1 MVIKTFKHE
10 NFSFPVYKGS
20 LLENMPKIRKNGHRV
35 FSAIEIMMLKVL
47 AKDFNLEFAQYLKEN
62 SFLTSSSVIYRQNGD
77 IKFVRVSK
85 SIESLCEKT
94 PLTRDGAIILGQAN
108 TSTENISYDSYP
120 DEEKGV
126 NYAFNRIEVATGL
139 YNFGSYMHA
148 MQNKLLNSIV
158 MNNSQLLEEYLDQYI
173 TSQNRNLSSIA
184 LMFRSLP
191 EQDIERVIRF
201 NSCNNEKIAIDGT
214 IGLNKNN
221 SLILCSHN
229 YS

>member
-20 LLENMPKIRKNGHRV
+20 LLENMSKIRKNGHRV

-47 AKDFNLEFAQYLKEN
+47 AKDFNLDFANYLTEN
-62 SFLTSSSVIYRQNGD
+62 SFLTSSSVIYRPNGE

-85 SIESLCEKT
+85 SIETLCEKT
-94 PLTRDGAIILGQAN
+94 PLTKDGAIILGQSQ
-108 TSTENISYDSYP
+108 TPTQEITYDSYP
-120 DEEKGV
+120 DEERGV
-126 NYAFNRIEVATGL
+126 NYSFNRIEVGTGL
-139 YNFGSYMHA
+139 YNFESYMHA

-158 MNNSQLLEEYLDQYI
+158 MNNSELLEEYLDEYI
-173 TSQNRNLSSIA
+173 KSQNRNLSSIA

-201 NSCNNEKIAIDGT
+201 NSCNNKKVSIDGT
-214 IGLNKNN
+214 IGVNKNN

-229 YS
+229 YN